1 MSSEIIISESVQ
13 LGVVQ
18 ASSPADVIKRASEM
32 SDVLKDIIE
41 KKKLYSMINGKK
53 YVRVEGWST
62 MGAMIGVLPHEV
74 WSKKIENGYE
84 AFVELIR
91 MTDAMVIGGASAIC
105 TREEKNWQ
113 NRDEFA
119 LKSMSATRA
128 TGKAFRLGF
137 AWIMNLAGYEST
149 PAEEMIDAEIV
160 EPKDKPR
167 PKLIR
172 PLAPAELKEQMMRK
186 VEKYAVEQKP
196 VTEADSKKLIANLS
210 QLTQGDDILR
220 QSLTHFL
227 VVKESTKSMTGNEIH
242 ALNDWINAKPDS
254 GGAFVI
260 DGMAAK
266 EYRRIVDE
274 VFVEGFAAA
283 EVIGK

>member
-160 EPKDKPR
+160 EPKAQPK

-220 QSLTHFL
+220 HSLTYFL
-227 VVKESTKSMTGNEIH
+227 VGKESTKSMTGNEIH

-274 VFVEGFAAA
+274 VFAEDEG
-283 EVIGK
+283 K